1 MYDSS
6 ALNNIR
12 NAVKKLFEQKHAGI
26 LCWTASS
33 THHLTFEEISG
44 ICRNYV
50 PSPEIY
56 EKLEYHI
63 YDIIPSHKKDMD
75 YVDRLELLT
84 KTFKNEL
91 NNPFL
96 KIVPSV
102 RVESVDDVHE
112 CHGKFTSSGYEGT
125 MIRNRLGAY
134 AHNRSYNLQ
143 KFKDFEENEFLIV
156 DVKEATGNDEGTAII
171 QCSTAKNN
179 SHGDLFWVRPKGRG
193 LTARVCWN
201 HK

>member
-1 MYDSS
+1 
-6 ALNNIR
+6 
-12 NAVKKLFEQKHAGI
+12 
-26 LCWTASS
+26 
-33 THHLTFEEISG
+33 
-44 ICRNYV
+44 
-50 PSPEIY
+50 
-56 EKLEYHI
+56 
-63 YDIIPSHKKDMD
+63 MD

-179 SHGDLFWVRPKGRG
+179 SHGDLVWVRPKGSRAYRASLLESQIVDKL
-193 LTARVCWN
+193 LTVRYQNLTEKACPDSLWALPLETTSSTIGCDCLW
-201 HK
+201 